1 MSRVIIE
8 VNNTKLE
15 QLMAVLGA
23 IKDDIIS
30 NYRVEQTSSDEKIDV
45 EHCLKAL
52 NKIESKDYSDI
63 KKVTASELFKELG
76 I

>member
-8 VNNTKLE
+8 VNSSKLE
-15 QLMAVLGA
+15 QLMVVLSA

-30 NYRVEQTSSDEKIDV
+30 NYKIEQTSSDEKIDV
-45 EHCLKAL
+45 EGCLKTL
-52 NKIESKDYSDI
+52 SKIESKDYSDI
-63 KKVTASELFKELG
+63 KKVAPDGLFKELG